1 MPVTEWIQRT
11 HTSRREGRPRRA
23 VVGITLAV
31 VAAATLSC
39 GTEEERVHSIGYAID
54 NTVTSYN
61 ANTVDGAASGARQAF
76 TRVLPGFGYVAPSG
90 EVVSDTDI
98 GTATAVPGDPFTVQY
113 RLSPDSVY
121 SDGVPMSCDDL
132 VLTWAA
138 GSGRF
143 TAPDESGATVNVFD
157 SSLRG
162 GYADI
167 DRVDCQPGS
176 KEATVVFKGG
186 RGDTD
191 WNTLFGATE
200 LMPAHVA
207 SRQAGVGDLVGA
219 INGNNLDDVRRIA
232 DFWNSGWSL
241 TPGEF
246 DPALFPSAGP
256 YRIESYSTDGGLVL
270 VVNERWWGNAP
281 GTDRIVVWPRGTEMA
296 AAADG
301 GQIQV
306 VDVGAGSMS
315 DAHQVVGAVE
325 SATVVSRNLEQI
337 VFATR
342 GVFENPA
349 ARRAFALCVPRTQL
363 YDELGASG
371 EGSGFA
377 TGPVSS
383 RLLPT
388 DSPLYPQTAGPAE
401 RYLQPDLEAA
411 RGERSA
417 SGQERM
423 EVRIGYLGP
432 DDRRAR
438 TVELIAA
445 SCREAGIDVVDAG
458 SDSFVPSRLGTD
470 VDAVLAG
477 TAAAAGS
484 GGTADM
490 NLARAALHSG
500 TGSNI
505 GGFANGRIDEIL
517 DALLVAGDQ
526 QAVSGLVGDGERIL
540 WEEMPT
546 LPLFVQPR
554 SIGFASG
561 LVAGVANPTTAGS
574 GWNMDRWILTE

>member
-1 MPVTEWIQRT
+1 
-11 HTSRREGRPRRA
+11 
-23 VVGITLAV
+23 
-31 VAAATLSC
+31 
-39 GTEEERVHSIGYAID
+39 
-54 NTVTSYN
+54 
-61 ANTVDGAASGARQAF
+61 
-76 TRVLPGFGYVAPSG
+76 
-90 EVVSDTDI
+90 
-98 GTATAVPGDPFTVQY
+98 
-113 RLSPDSVY
+113 
-121 SDGVPMSCDDL
+121 
-132 VLTWAA
+132 
-138 GSGRF
+138 
-143 TAPDESGATVNVFD
+143 
-157 SSLRG
+157 
-162 GYADI
+162 
-167 DRVDCQPGS
+167 
-176 KEATVVFKGG
+176 
-186 RGDTD
+186 
-191 WNTLFGATE
+191 
-200 LMPAHVA
+200 MPAHVA
-207 SRQAGVGDLVGA
+207 ARQAGVGDLVGA
-219 INGNNLDDVRRIA
+219 INGGNLDEVRRIA
-232 DFWNSGWSL
+232 DFWNTGWSL

-246 DPALFPSAGP
+246 DAALFPSAGP
-256 YRIESYSTDGGLVL
+256 YRVESYTTDGGLVL
-270 VVNERWWGNAP
+270 VANERWWGNAP
-281 GTDRIVVWPRGTEMA
+281 GTDRIVVWSRGSEMS
-296 AAADG
+296 AAADS

-315 DAHQVVGAVE
+315 EAHQVVGAVE

-363 YDELGASG
+363 FEELGASG
-371 EGSGFA
+371 AGSGFA

-411 RGERSA
+411 RGERSG

-423 EVRIGYLGP
+423 EVRIGYLAP

-458 SDSFVPSRLGTD
+458 SDSFVPSQLGNE

-490 NLARAALHSG
+490 DLARAALHSG

-517 DALLVAGDQ
+517 DGLLVAGDL
-526 QAVSGLVGDGERIL
+526 QAVAGLVGDGERIL

-561 LVAGVANPTTAGS
+561 LSAGVANPTTAGS

>member
-11 HTSRREGRPRRA
+11 HTSRPEGRPRRA

-39 GTEEERVHSIGYAID
+39 GAEEERVHSIGYAID
-54 NTVTSYN
+54 NTVTTYN

-90 EVVSDTDI
+90 YVVSDTDI

-143 TAPDESGATVNVFD
+143 SEPDESGATVNVFD

-167 DRVDCQPGS
+167 ERVECQPGS

-186 RGDTD
+186 RGDAD

-207 SRQAGVGDLVGA
+207 ARQAGVGDLVGA
-219 INGNNLDDVRRIA
+219 INGGNLDEVRRIA
-232 DFWNSGWSL
+232 DFWNTGWSL

-246 DPALFPSAGP
+246 DAALFPSAGP
-256 YRIESYSTDGGLVL
+256 YRVESYTTDGGLVL
-270 VVNERWWGNAP
+270 VANERWWGNAP
-281 GTDRIVVWPRGTEMA
+281 GTDRIVVWSRGSEMS
-296 AAADG
+296 AAADS

-315 DAHQVVGAVE
+315 EAHQVVGAVE

-363 YDELGASG
+363 FEELGASG
-371 EGSGFA
+371 AGSGFA

-411 RGERSA
+411 RGERSG

-423 EVRIGYLGP
+423 EVRIGYLAP

-458 SDSFVPSRLGTD
+458 SDSFVPSQLGNE

-490 NLARAALHSG
+490 DLARAALHSG

-517 DALLVAGDQ
+517 DGLLVAGDL
-526 QAVSGLVGDGERIL
+526 QAVAGLVGDGERIL

-561 LVAGVANPTTAGS
+561 LSAGVANPTTAGS